1 MDPASIVSIIE
12 GSISLMIQCA
22 SVIKIL
28 RDISQKHKRAKL
40 AITSIVQEVD
50 SIELAWSKIKE
61 WSQSNADNPLVD
73 HGLLD
78 RLERSLE
85 NGTVVISALQDDLAG
100 YTKRTDTF
108 GFRQRS
114 RAVRDEQLFKD
125 HQDRIRG
132 QAMAMSLLLHVLNLP
147 TTSDRNMLLWI
158 AVKDFDESDESAK
171 SIIPSRMS
179 VSTYRSCVSVE
190 SGKMSYRYLSFEDDL
205 FTAHVYKRNYRTS
218 VIDISLLQSAHL
230 KHQKRLKEHRR
241 AMADRAFLYACAVG
255 DHQTVKKLLDD
266 GQDVHAQSDDIR
278 GNCVL
283 VTWAKTSGTRFHA
296 IHLAAATNDL
306 ETAKILLEYGADVNQ
321 VLGLWAVRPL
331 HIAAYFN
338 NLPMVELLLRN
349 GANVYAKNIEGN
361 QAIHFAAFSG
371 ATQIVHEL
379 LHSGSRLDCAN
390 NRRQTPS
397 DYALMT
403 HPMNAEA
410 FQSLRNHPLGVF
422 SSSEIVDRA
431 QHEAWY
437 RSDSIYYI
445 IPHWEFV
452 LLEPEHQ
459 AHPSIT
465 ISCADP
471 FKKRD
476 KFKQQQVTDFW
487 KWKTQ
492 TWPSSNHLKPMT
504 RKVPPREG
512 QELRYGVV
520 ACKNLGY

>member
-12 GSISLMIQCA
+12 GSISLIVQCA

-50 SIELAWSKIKE
+50 SIELASSKIKA

-73 HGLLD
+73 HGLLE

-114 RAVRDEQLFKD
+114 RAVRDEQLFRD

-147 TTSDRNMLLWI
+147 TASDRNVLLRI

-179 VSTYRSCVSVE
+179 ISTYRCCVSVE
-190 SGKMSYRYLSFEDDL
+190 SAKMSYRYLSFEDDL

-218 VIDISLLQSAHL
+218 VIDTSLQQSARL
-230 KHQKRLKEHRR
+230 KHQERLKEHRR

-283 VTWAKTSGTRFHA
+283 VTWPKTSGTRFHA

-306 ETAKILLEYGADVNQ
+306 ETAKTLLEYGADVNQ
-321 VLGLWAVRPL
+321 VLGLWALRPL
-331 HIAAYFN
+331 HIAAYFDS
-338 NLPMVELLLRN
+338 LPMVELLLRN
-349 GANVYAKNIEGN
+349 GANVYAEDFECN

-371 ATQIVHEL
+371 ATQIVYEL
-379 LHSGSRLDCAN
+379 LHSRSRLDCAN
-390 NRRQTPS
+390 IRGQTPS
-397 DYALMT
+397 DHAQLT
-403 HPMNAEA
+403 PPINSEA
-410 FQSLRNHPLGVF
+410 FQSHQDHPIGLFPLSKMEYLV
-422 SSSEIVDRA
+422 RC
-431 QHEAWY
+431 EAWY
-437 RSDSIYYI
+437 FIS
-445 IPHWEFV
+445 HWEFV
-452 LLEPEHQ
+452 FLEPEHQ

-471 FKKRD
+471 FKKPEM
-476 KFKQQQVTDFW
+476 FNQQQATEFW

-492 TWPSSNHLKPMT
+492 IWQSHNHLKPIT
-504 RKVPPREG
+504 RKVAPIEG

-520 ACKNLGY
+520 ACKELGY